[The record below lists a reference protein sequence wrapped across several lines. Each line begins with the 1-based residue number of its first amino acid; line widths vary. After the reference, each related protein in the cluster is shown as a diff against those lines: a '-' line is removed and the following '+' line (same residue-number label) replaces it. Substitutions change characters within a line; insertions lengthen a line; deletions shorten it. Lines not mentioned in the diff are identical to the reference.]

1 MENMFNER
9 LKKYRNSL
17 HLKMNEM
24 ADKLQVSDSYYSLI
38 ENGKRSPSKILI
50 EKLVL
55 ISELPEEYWIYGINK
70 EEYVNTRDE
79 FKSLKKALDSIFE
92 TNTITSVKEVFDE
105 NHMPKDLLGKLLIAA
120 LEADMENMLAK
131 RNKKKL

>member
-1 MENMFNER
+1 MFNER
-9 LKKYRNSL
+9 LKEYRNKL

-38 ENGKRSPSKILI
+38 ESGKRSPSKAII

-55 ISELPEEYWIYGINK
+55 ISELPEEYWIYGINN

-92 TNTITSVKEVFDE
+92 TNTISNVRDVFDE
-105 NHMPKDLLGKLLIAA
+105 NHIPKDLLGKLLVAA
-120 LEADMENMLAK
+120 LESDMSYMLEK
-131 RNKKKL
+131 RKK

>member
-1 MENMFNER
+1 MFNER
-9 LKKYRNSL
+9 LKEYRNKL

-38 ENGKRSPSKILI
+38 ESGKRSPSKAII

-55 ISELPEEYWIYGINK
+55 ISELPEEYWIYGINN

-92 TNTITSVKEVFDE
+92 TNTISNVRDVFDE
-105 NHMPKDLLGKLLIAA
+105 NHIPKDLLGKLLVAA
-120 LEADMENMLAK
+120 LESDISYMLEK
-131 RNKKKL
+131 RKK